1 MTALINRSAAGE
13 ERRQERGASSGATRR
28 TVAVTLK
35 YLSLLAATAIVVV
48 PLLVFVFISL
58 KTPKEIS
65 DTDPLTPPK
74 DWFNFH
80 NYRVA
85 FNSAHVM
92 LAFVNT
98 AIIIAVSTVATIII
112 GSMTAYA
119 VARFHFRFKRMVVGA
134 FLVATL
140 VPTITTQV
148 ATYQIIKTFGLIDTR
163 YAPIVLYMGTDII
176 SIYIFLQFIR
186 SIPISLDEAARI
198 DGAGHFRIYRSII
211 LPLLRPAM
219 ATVVIIKA
227 VTIYNDFYTPK
238 LYMTDAKLNVVSTAL
253 YYFKGPFG
261 AHWEVLSAGA
271 LIIIVPVL
279 VLFLFLQKFI
289 YNGLR
294 SGGAV
299 K

>member
-1 MTALINRSAAGE
+1 MTT
-13 ERRQERGASSGATRR
+13 RGL
-28 TVAVTLK
+28 VAVGLK
-35 YLSLLAATAIVVV
+35 YLSLIVATAVVVV

-58 KTPKEIS
+58 KTNAEVS
-65 DTDPLTPPK
+65 STSPLTPPK

-85 FNSAHVM
+85 FDSAHVM
-92 LAFVNT
+92 LAFANT
-98 AIIIAVSTVATIII
+98 AFIIALSTTATIII

-119 VARFHFRFKRMVVGA
+119 IARFRFRGKRLVVGA
-134 FLVATL
+134 FLIATL

-148 ATYQIIKTFGLIDTR
+148 ATYQIVKNLGLVDTR
-163 YAPIVLYMGTDII
+163 YAPIVLYMGTDIV

-198 DGAGHFRIYRSII
+198 DGAGHFRIYRLII

-219 ATVVIIKA
+219 ATVVIIKS

-238 LYMTDAKLNVVSTAL
+238 LYMTDSNLNVVSTAL
-253 YYFKGPFG
+253 YYFKGPYG

-271 LIIIVPVL
+271 LIIILPVL

-294 SGGAV
+294 STGAV

>member
-1 MTALINRSAAGE
+1 MTAVVGRSAAREG
-13 ERRQERGASSGATRR
+13 RPAPSPVATRR
-28 TVAVTLK
+28 VVATVLK
-35 YLSLLAATAIVVV
+35 YASLIVATAVVVV

-58 KTPKEIS
+58 KTPNEVS
-65 DTDPLTPPK
+65 DTSPLTPPK
-74 DWFNFH
+74 NWFNFH

-85 FNSAHVM
+85 FDSAHVM
-92 LAFVNT
+92 LAFANT

-119 VARFHFRFKRMVVGA
+119 ISRFRFRFKRLVMGA

-148 ATYQIIKTFGLIDTR
+148 ATYQIVKSFGLVDTR
-163 YAPIVLYMGTDII
+163 YAPIVLYMGTDIV

-198 DGAGHFRIYRSII
+198 DGAGHFRIYRSVI

-219 ATVVIIKA
+219 ATVVIIKG

-238 LYMTDAKLNVVSTAL
+238 LYMTDPNLNVVSTSL

-279 VLFLFLQKFI
+279 LLFLFLQKFI

-294 SGGAV
+294 STGAV

>member
-1 MTALINRSAAGE
+1 MTAVIGRTGARSG
-13 ERRQERGASSGATRR
+13 RGAPSSAATRR
-28 TVAVTLK
+28 AVASTLK
-35 YLSLLAATAIVVV
+35 YLSLIAATAVVVV
-48 PLLVFVFISL
+48 PMLVFVFISL
-58 KTPKEIS
+58 KTPKEVS

-74 DWFNFH
+74 NWFNFH

-85 FNSAHVM
+85 INSAHVV
-92 LAFVNT
+92 LAFANT

-119 VARFHFRFKRMVVGA
+119 VARFRFHGKRLVVGA

-148 ATYQIIKTFGLIDTR
+148 ATYQIVKNLGLIDTR
-163 YAPIVLYMGTDII
+163 YAPIVLYMGTDIV

-198 DGAGHFRIYRSII
+198 DGAGHFRIYRSVI

-238 LYMTDAKLNVVSTAL
+238 LYMTDPNLNVVSTAL

-271 LIIIVPVL
+271 LIIILPVL

>member
-1 MTALINRSAAGE
+1 MPSSA
-13 ERRQERGASSGATRR
+13 ATRR
-28 TVAVTLK
+28 IVATFLK
-35 YLSLLAATAIVVV
+35 YLSLVVATAVVVV

-58 KTPKEIS
+58 KTPNEVS
-65 DTDPLTPPK
+65 DTNPLSPPK
-74 DWFNFH
+74 NWFNFH

-85 FNSAHVM
+85 FDSAHVM

-98 AIIIAVSTVATIII
+98 AIIIALSTTATIII
-112 GSMTAYA
+112 GTMTAYA
-119 VARFHFRFKRMVVGA
+119 IARFRFRGKRLVMGV

-148 ATYQIIKTFGLIDTR
+148 ATYQIVKNLGLVDTR
-163 YAPIVLYMGTDII
+163 YAPTVLYMGTDIV

-238 LYMTDAKLNVVSTAL
+238 LYMTDSNLNVVSTAL

-294 SGGAV
+294 STGAV

>member
-1 MTALINRSAAGE
+1 MTAVISRSATRN
-13 ERRQERGASSGATRR
+13 RRRAPSSAATRR
-28 TVAVTLK
+28 VVASFLK
-35 YLSLLAATAIVVV
+35 YLSLVVATAIVVV

-58 KTPKEIS
+58 KTPNEVS

-74 DWFNFH
+74 NWLNFH

-85 FNSAHVM
+85 FDSAHVM
-92 LAFVNT
+92 LAFANT
-98 AIIIAVSTVATIII
+98 AIIIALSTAATIVI
-112 GSMTAYA
+112 GTMTAYA
-119 VARFHFRFKRMVVGA
+119 IARFRFRGKRLVMGA

-148 ATYQIIKTFGLIDTR
+148 ATYQIVKNLGLVDTR
-163 YAPIVLYMGTDII
+163 YAPTVLYMGTDIV

-238 LYMTDAKLNVVSTAL
+238 LYMTDSNLNVVSTAL

-294 SGGAV
+294 STGAV

>member
-1 MTALINRSAAGE
+1 MTVVTSRSAARSG
-13 ERRQERGASSGATRR
+13 RSAPSSAATRR
-28 TVAVTLK
+28 IVATFLK
-35 YLSLLAATAIVVV
+35 YLSLVVATAVVVV

-58 KTPKEIS
+58 KTPNEVS
-65 DTDPLTPPK
+65 DTNPLSPPK
-74 DWFNFH
+74 NWFNFH

-85 FNSAHVM
+85 FDSAHVM

-98 AIIIAVSTVATIII
+98 AIIIALSTAATIII
-112 GSMTAYA
+112 GTMTAYA
-119 VARFHFRFKRMVVGA
+119 IARFRFRGKRLVMGA

-148 ATYQIIKTFGLIDTR
+148 ATYQIVKNLGLVDTR
-163 YAPIVLYMGTDII
+163 YAPTVLYMGTDIV

-238 LYMTDAKLNVVSTAL
+238 LYMTDSNLNVVSTAL

-279 VLFLFLQKFI
+279 MLFLFLQKFI

-294 SGGAV
+294 STGAV